1 MKRPA
6 AASLFRGLPL
16 PSLLCFASCLFLPAL
31 PGLSK
36 GQATGLSN
44 VPGDAPLVHAL
55 SRPRVRPQIRPRA
68 CLFLGLI
75 PGLILSLLLVLLAFA
90 AAPPQAAAASRH
102 ARNIAGDQAGSQT
115 DNHGDNQ
122 AGAHAAASPKAP
134 KEAPTEA
141 VVVLARLS
149 HDPEAFTQ
157 GLVLHQGAL
166 FESTG
171 LYGQSSL
178 RRLDPSTGRVLARQ
192 PLPRKLFGEGLAA
205 CDTKPRRLVQLTW
218 REGVIRSYDPASLR
232 LVAEHSLRGEGWGLA
247 CRGAELTVS
256 DGTDTLRFLKAQTLA
271 ETGEARRVYDGAR
284 PVVRLN
290 ELEWVNGWLVANIWG
305 EDRLAVIRP
314 DAGPGVW
321 RVALWLDLSP
331 LRRELAN
338 GAETA
343 NRAETANG
351 IAFDPA
357 AQGGRG
363 ALYLTGKRW
372 NTLFVAALPALM
384 RQPPQGGAARATGRE

>member
-16 PSLLCFASCLFLPAL
+16 PSPLCSASFLLPPAR

-36 GQATGLSN
+36 GQATGLGN
-44 VPGDAPLVHAL
+44 VPGAAPLVHAL
-55 SRPRVRPQIRPRA
+55 CRPRVRPRA
-68 CLFLGLI
+68 GLLLGLI
-75 PGLILSLLLVLLAFA
+75 PGLIPSLLLVLLAFA
-90 AAPPQAAAASRH
+90 AAPPQAAAASH
-102 ARNIAGDQAGSQT
+102 SGSQT
-115 DNHGDNQ
+115 DNHGDHQ
-122 AGAHAAASPKAP
+122 AGAHAAASPKAQA
-134 KEAPTEA
+134 EAPTEA

-314 DAGPGVW
+314 VAGPGVW

-331 LRRELAN
+331 LRRELHP
-338 GAETA
+338 
-343 NRAETANG
+343 RAETPNG
-351 IAFDPA
+351 VAFDPA

-384 RQPPQGGAARATGRE
+384 RQPPQGGVAKATGRE

>member
-1 MKRPA
+1 
-6 AASLFRGLPL
+6 
-16 PSLLCFASCLFLPAL
+16 
-31 PGLSK
+31 
-36 GQATGLSN
+36 
-44 VPGDAPLVHAL
+44 
-55 SRPRVRPQIRPRA
+55 
-68 CLFLGLI
+68 
-75 PGLILSLLLVLLAFA
+75 
-90 AAPPQAAAASRH
+90 
-102 ARNIAGDQAGSQT
+102 
-115 DNHGDNQ
+115 
-122 AGAHAAASPKAP
+122 
-134 KEAPTEA
+134 
-141 VVVLARLS
+141 VLARLP
-149 HDPEAFTQ
+149 HDSDAFTQ

-178 RRLDPSTGRVLARQ
+178 RRLDPSTGRELARQ

-232 LVAEHSLRGEGWGLA
+232 LLAEHPLRGEGWGLA
-247 CRGAELTVS
+247 CDGAELTLS
-256 DGTDTLRFLKAQTLA
+256 DGSDTLRFLKAQTLV
-271 ETGEARRVYDGAR
+271 ETGEARRVRDGAR

-314 DAGPGVW
+314 GAGPGVW

-331 LRRELAN
+331 LRREL
-338 GAETA
+338 A

-372 NTLFVAALPALM
+372 NTLFVVALPALM
-384 RQPPQGGAARATGRE
+384 RQPPLGGAARATGRE

>member
-6 AASLFRGLPL
+6 AASLFRGLAL
-16 PSLLCFASCLFLPAL
+16 ALLTLLLACAAAL
-31 PGLSK
+31 P
-36 GQATGLSN
+36 QAS
-44 VPGDAPLVHAL
+44 AL
-55 SRPRVRPQIRPRA
+55 
-68 CLFLGLI
+68 
-75 PGLILSLLLVLLAFA
+75 
-90 AAPPQAAAASRH
+90 
-102 ARNIAGDQAGSQT
+102 
-115 DNHGDNQ
+115 
-122 AGAHAAASPKAP
+122 AAASPKTP
-134 KEAPTEA
+134 TEAPTEA
-141 VVVLARLS
+141 VVVLARLP
-149 HDPEAFTQ
+149 HDPAAFTQ

-178 RRLDPSTGRVLARQ
+178 RRLDPATGRVLARHL
-192 PLPRKLFGEGLAA
+192 LPRKLFGEGLAA

-218 REGVIRSYDPASLR
+218 REGVIRSYDPADLR
-232 LVAEHSLRGEGWGLA
+232 LLAEHPLRGEGWGLA
-247 CRGAELTVS
+247 CRGAELTLS

-314 DAGPGVW
+314 GAGPGEW

-338 GAETA
+338 GAEKASGAETA
-343 NRAETANG
+343 IGAETANG
-351 IAFDPA
+351 VAFDPA

-384 RQPPQGGAARATGRE
+384 RQPPQGGAAKATGRE

>member
-1 MKRPA
+1 MKRIA
-6 AASLFRGLPL
+6 AASLFRGLPRV
-16 PSLLCFASCLFLPAL
+16 SLLRSASFLFLPPS
-31 PGLSK
+31 PGPSMSL
-36 GQATGLSN
+36 GTGPST
-44 VPGDAPLVHAL
+44 GRASAPLARAL
-55 SRPRVRPQIRPRA
+55 ARPRSY
-68 CLFLGLI
+68 LFLGL
-75 PGLILSLLLVLLAFA
+75 LLALLACA
-90 AAPPQAAAASRH
+90 AAPPRAAAASRH
-102 ARNIAGDQAGSQT
+102 AAT
-115 DNHGDNQ
+115 PP
-122 AGAHAAASPKAP
+122 AASTTAATTARA
-134 KEAPTEA
+134 EAPTEA

-205 CDTKPRRLVQLTW
+205 CETKPRRLVQLTW

-232 LVAEHSLRGEGWGLA
+232 LVAEHPLRGEGWGLA
-247 CRGAELTVS
+247 CNGAELTLS

-314 DAGPGVW
+314 DAGPGGW

-331 LRRELAN
+331 LRRELHP
-338 GAETA
+338 
-343 NRAETANG
+343 RAETANG
-351 IAFDPA
+351 VAFDPA